1 MRRNDLFRKLSVD
14 SITAGSGKKHGL
26 KRSLGAFELMMLGVG
41 VIIGSGLFVITGVAA
56 AEHAGPALILS
67 FVLAGLACACAAL
80 CYGELASAIPA
91 SGSSYTFVYVG
102 LGEVF
107 GWFIGW
113 CITLEYV
120 VAMSAIAVGWSA
132 YAANIL
138 DLLGLDLP
146 AKLLTDPFSGGVI
159 NIPAILIVSLMAALQ
174 LKGTKASAR
183 LNNILV
189 FVKLAV
195 ILIFVILIAKSI
207 DAENYEPFMPFGW
220 SGVFPERQ
228 WCFCISGI
236 RRHSE
241 FGGGSE
247 KSPEGHAPR
256 HNRFSGDSNDALYN
270 RHADADGCHKI
281 Y

>member
-1 MRRNDLFRKLSVD
+1 MNRAELFRKLSVD
-14 SITAGSGKKHGL
+14 SMIAGNERKHGL

-56 AEHAGPALILS
+56 AEHAGSALILS

-132 YAANIL
+132 YGANIL
-138 DLLGLDLP
+138 ELLGVGLP
-146 AKLLTDPFSGGVI
+146 KTLLADPFSGGVI
-159 NIPAILIVSLMAALQ
+159 NIPAIFI
-174 LKGTKASAR
+174 
-183 LNNILV
+183 N
-189 FVKLAV
+189 
-195 ILIFVILIAKSI
+195 
-207 DAENYEPFMPFGW
+207 
-220 SGVFPERQ
+220 
-228 WCFCISGI
+228 
-236 RRHSE
+236 
-241 FGGGSE
+241 
-247 KSPEGHAPR
+247 
-256 HNRFSGDSNDALYN
+256 
-270 RHADADGCHKI
+270 
-281 Y
+281 